1 MLPALIVHADWS
13 SDPKKRWM
21 CTATLDGEVYR
32 LSVPVQVGNT
42 TNLVRTAV
50 QLAKGGGAVL
60 GFDFPIGV
68 PRSYARVAGINRF
81 LNLLPELGSGSW
93 SEFFKIAE
101 RPDEV
106 SIRRPFHPARPGGTL
121 QEHLVAGLGAKSIDD
136 LLRRCDFG
144 NGDRNKACALFWT
157 LGGNQVGRAA
167 LAGWRE
173 MLLPAMHALRGELG
187 IWPFHGE
194 LQPLLASKAAVIVE
208 TYPGDAC
215 VQLGLG
221 APGRGWSKRDR
232 AARIEKGH
240 GLRRCALQLR
250 ADLRPLE
257 GLVADGFGASSV
269 GEDQFDAVVGLLGML
284 AVILG
289 LRVDGAPKDEAVS
302 SVEGWI
308 FGQRS
313 AVSPWT
319 GQP

>member
-1 MLPALIVHADWS
+1 MLPALIIHADWS

-21 CTATLDGEVYR
+21 CAATLDAGVYR
-32 LSVPVQVGNT
+32 LAMPVQVEST
-42 TNLVRTAV
+42 ANLVRMAA
-50 QLAKGGGAVL
+50 QLAKGGGTVL

-68 PRSYARVAGINRF
+68 PRAYARLAGISRF
-81 LNLLPELGSGSW
+81 LDLLPELGLGEW
-93 SEFFKIAE
+93 REFFKIAE
-101 RPDEV
+101 RPDDA
-106 SIRRPFHPARPGGTL
+106 SIRRPFYPARPGGTL
-121 QEHLVAGLGAKSIDD
+121 QEHLVTGLGVSSIDD

-167 LAGWRE
+167 LAGWRD
-173 MLLPAMHALRGELG
+173 MLLPAMRELQGELG
-187 IWPFHGE
+187 VWPFDGD
-194 LQPLLASKAAVIVE
+194 LQSLLASRAAVIVE
-208 TYPGDAC
+208 TYPGNAC

-232 AARIEKGH
+232 SDRVEKGR
-240 GLRRCALQLR
+240 GIQRCALQMR
-250 ADLRPLE
+250 ADLRQIE
-257 GLVADGFGASSV
+257 GVVTDGFGASDV

-289 LRVDGAPKDEAVS
+289 LQVDGAPKDDAVT

-313 AVSPWT
+313 TVALWAS
-319 GQP
+319 

>member
-1 MLPALIVHADWS
+1 
-13 SDPKKRWM
+13 M

-32 LSVPVQVGNT
+32 LGVPVQVDGT
-42 TNLVRTAV
+42 ANLVRTAA

-60 GFDFPIGV
+60 GFDFPIGL
-68 PRSYARVAGINRF
+68 PKAYARVADISRF

-93 SEFFKIAE
+93 CEFFSIARATE
-101 RPDEV
+101 RRANQTALL
-106 SIRRPFHPARPGGTL
+106 SRPSGRHI
-121 QEHLVAGLGAKSIDD
+121 QEHLVAGLGVRSIDD

-173 MLLPAMHALRGELG
+173 MLLPGMHALQGELG
-187 IWPFHGE
+187 MWPFEGE
-194 LQPLLASKAAVIVE
+194 SHSLLASTAVVIVE

-221 APGRGWSKRDR
+221 APGRGWSTRDR
-232 AARIEKGH
+232 AARIEKGR
-240 GLRRCALQLR
+240 GLRCCALQMR
-250 ADLRPLE
+250 ADVRRLE
-257 GLVADGFGASSV
+257 GIVADGFGASNT

-289 LRVDGAPKDEAVS
+289 LRVDGTPKDEAVN
-302 SVEGWI
+302 SVECWI

-313 AVSPWT
+313 AVGPWVS
-319 GQP
+319 